1 MGFFSIN
8 TANFKAFY
16 LDKKLTSNLIFLKSV
31 TSVLFSIDRNAI
43 LYLSLLFCHT
53 QQKHP
58 YFGALL
64 LPDRQKRTFA
74 SFLLVVVLSKCE
86 KRILKMYCLLL
97 YYKSTDM
104 NFLSTSSPQFRHL
117 VDVDVEFILN
127 SYCLLDS
134 FNNK

>member
-1 MGFFSIN
+1 MRQILKHFTWTKSWPQTSFFWRVWLVYFFLSIEMP
-8 TANFKAFY
+8 Y
-16 LDKKLTSNLIFLKSV
+16 
-31 TSVLFSIDRNAI
+31 
-43 LYLSLLFCHT
+43 YLSLLFCHT

-134 FNNK
+134 FNNKWN